1 MAWNEPGG
9 GNQHDPWSSGGRRGN
24 NDRGNRNGGNDGG
37 NGGNNPNGNNQ
48 NGNNQGPPDL
58 DEALKKFQDK
68 LNNMLGGGGRR
79 KGGGKRAGGGRSGGG
94 KPRNALALPGLVV
107 VAALAIWAAT
117 GFYLVDQSERGVVLR
132 FGEYQDTV
140 SPGLHWN
147 PPLIDDVRMVNVTRV
162 RSLTQTQS
170 MLTRDENIVEV
181 EISAQYQVANPQDFV
196 LNVRDPGLSI
206 ENALDSSL
214 RHVVGGTDMIDILT
228 SGREILGSSVASRLQ
243 AYLDAYGAGIRLQTI
258 NIESTSAP
266 APVIDAFDDVIR
278 AREDRQRT
286 INEGMA
292 YANAIIP
299 AAQGQAQRIVE
310 QGQGYRESVV
320 AEAQGQANRFNALL
334 GEYQNSPLVMRERMY
349 LDAIEDVFGNT
360 PKVLLDVSDNAPLM
374 YLPLDQLR
382 SGSNGNRQSSGQ
394 SASGSDSNSGEE
406 LDPQVIDR
414 LRATQGAS
422 SSSSSSNNS
431 SIRREGR

>member
-24 NDRGNRNGGNDGG
+24 NGGDRGG
-37 NGGNNPNGNNQ
+37 NGGNNGGDNGGNNG
-48 NGNNQGPPDL
+48 GNNQGPPDL

-68 LNNMLGGGGRR
+68 LNGMLGGGK
-79 KGGGKRAGGGRSGGG
+79 KGGGGGKGTGGGKGDGG
-94 KPRNALALPGLVV
+94 KPRNTLALPGLLVV
-107 VAALAIWAAT
+107 VALAIWAAS

-132 FGEYQDTV
+132 FGEYQGIVD
-140 SPGLHWN
+140 PGLQWN

-162 RSLTQTQS
+162 RSVSQTQS

-181 EISAQYQVANPQDFV
+181 EISAQYQVANPRDFV

-206 ENALDSSL
+206 ENALDSAL
-214 RHVVGGTDMIDILT
+214 RHVVGGTDMIEILT

-243 AYLDAYGAGIRLQTI
+243 TYLDAYGAGIRLQTI

-299 AAQGQAQRIVE
+299 AAQGQAQRVVE

-334 GEYQNSPLVMRERMY
+334 TEYRNSPAIMRERMY
-349 LDAIEDVFGNT
+349 LDAIEEVFGNT
-360 PKVLLDVSDNAPLM
+360 PKVLLDISENAPLM
-374 YLPLDQLR
+374 YLPLDQMR
-382 SGSNGNRQSSGQ
+382 GGSGSS
-394 SASGSDSNSGEE
+394 SASSNNSSSNSSETVDPRV
-406 LDPQVIDR
+406 LDS
-414 LRATQGAS
+414 LRTGQGS
-422 SSSSSSNNS
+422 SSSSNS

>member
-9 GNQHDPWSSGGRRGN
+9 GNQHDPWSSGGRRG
-24 NDRGNRNGGNDGG
+24 GNDGDG
-37 NGGNNPNGNNQ
+37 NRGSNNGGGNNGNKG
-48 NGNNQGPPDL
+48 GNNQGPPDL

-68 LNNMLGGGGRR
+68 LNSMLGGGK
-79 KGGGKRAGGGRSGGG
+79 KGGGKKTGGGSD
-94 KPRNALALPGLVV
+94 KNRNPFALPGLLVV
-107 VAALAIWAAT
+107 VALAIWAAM

-140 SPGLHWN
+140 NPGLQWN

-162 RSLTQTQS
+162 RSLSQTQS

-181 EISAQYQVANPQDFV
+181 EISAQYQVANPRDFV
-196 LNVRDPGLSI
+196 LNVRDPAISI
-206 ENALDSSL
+206 ENALDSAL

-243 AYLDAYGAGIRLQTI
+243 SYLDNYGAGIRLQTI

-266 APVIDAFDDVIR
+266 EPVIDAFDDVIR

-286 INEGMA
+286 INQGIA

-299 AAQGQAQRIVE
+299 EAQGQAQRIVE

-320 AEAQGQANRFNALL
+320 AEAQGQANRFNSLL
-334 GEYQNSPLVMRERMY
+334 TEYTNAPDIMRERMY
-349 LDAIEDVFGNT
+349 LDTMEDVLGNS
-360 PKVLLDVSDNAPLM
+360 PKVLLDVSENAPLM
-374 YLPLDQLR
+374 YLPLDQMRGR
-382 SGSNGNRQSSGQ
+382 SGNQGRSS
-394 SASGSDSNSGEE
+394 SSDSSDEQ
-406 LDPQVIDR
+406 LDPNVLER
-414 LRATQGAS
+414 LRNTQG
-422 SSSSSSNNS
+422 SSSSSSNTNSS

>member
-24 NDRGNRNGGNDGG
+24 NDGDR
-37 NGGNNPNGNNQ
+37 GGNNGGGNNG
-48 NGNNQGPPDL
+48 GNNQGPPDL

-68 LNNMLGGGGRR
+68 LNGMLGGSGKKGRGGN
-79 KGGGKRAGGGRSGGG
+79 GSGKSGGG
-94 KPRNALALPGLVV
+94 KPRNSLALPGLLVIV
-107 VAALAIWAAT
+107 ALAIWAAS

-132 FGEYQDTV
+132 FGEYQGIVD
-140 SPGLHWN
+140 PGLQWN

-162 RSLTQTQS
+162 RSVSQTQS

-181 EISAQYQVANPQDFV
+181 EISAQYQVANPRDFV
-196 LNVRDPGLSI
+196 LNLRDPALSI
-206 ENALDSSL
+206 ENALDSAL

-243 AYLDAYGAGIRLQTI
+243 SYLDAYGAGIRLQTI

-299 AAQGQAQRIVE
+299 AAQGQAQRVVE

-334 GEYQNSPLVMRERMY
+334 TEYRNAPDIMRERMY
-349 LDAIEDVFGNT
+349 LDAIEEVFGNT
-360 PKVLLDVSDNAPLM
+360 PKVLLDVSENAPLM
-374 YLPLDQLR
+374 YLPLDQMR
-382 SGSNGNRQSSGQ
+382 GTS
-394 SASGSDSNSGEE
+394 SGSDSASSSNSSSGESIDPRV
-406 LDPQVIDR
+406 LDS
-414 LRATQGAS
+414 LRGNQGSS
-422 SSSSSSNNS
+422 SSSSSSNP
-431 SIRREGR
+431 IRREGR

>member
-9 GNQHDPWSSGGRRGN
+9 GNQHDPWSSGGRRGG
-24 NDRGNRNGGNDGG
+24 NDNDGNRGSN
-37 NGGNNPNGNNQ
+37 NGGNNGNK
-48 NGNNQGPPDL
+48 GGGNQGPPDL

-68 LNNMLGGGGRR
+68 LNSMLGGGKKGGS
-79 KGGGKRAGGGRSGGG
+79 KKSDGGGGKS
-94 KPRNALALPGLVV
+94 RNPFALPGLLIIV
-107 VAALAIWAAT
+107 ALAIWAAM

-132 FGEYQDTV
+132 FGEFQGIV
-140 SPGLHWN
+140 EPGLQWN

-181 EISAQYQVANPQDFV
+181 EISAQYQVANPRDFV
-196 LNVRDPGLSI
+196 LNVRDPAISI
-206 ENALDSSL
+206 ENALDSAL

-228 SGREILGSSVASRLQ
+228 SGREILGSSVSSRLQ
-243 AYLDAYGAGIRLQTI
+243 SYLDNYGAGIRLQTI

-299 AAQGQAQRIVE
+299 AAQGQAQRVVE

-320 AEAQGQANRFNALL
+320 AEAQGQANRFNSLL
-334 GEYQNSPLVMRERMY
+334 SEYGNAPDIMRERMY
-349 LDAIEDVFGNT
+349 LDTMEDVFSNS
-360 PKVLLDVSDNAPLM
+360 PKVLLDVSENAPLM
-374 YLPLDQLR
+374 YLPLDQMRGGTSGNRSNSSSGNSENSSDEQLDADVLERLR
-382 SGSNGNRQSSGQ
+382 S
-394 SASGSDSNSGEE
+394 
-406 LDPQVIDR
+406 
-414 LRATQGAS
+414 TQS
-422 SSSSSSNNS
+422 SSSTNTNSSN

>member
-9 GNQHDPWSSGGRRGN
+9 GNQHDPWSSGGRRGDKSGG
-24 NDRGNRNGGNDGG
+24 DRDQGG
-37 NGGNNPNGNNQ
+37 NGGSNGGNKNGGNNG
-48 NGNNQGPPDL
+48 GNNQGPPDL

-68 LNNMLGGGGRR
+68 LNGMLGGGKKRGGGS
-79 KGGGKRAGGGRSGGG
+79 GGGKKGGG
-94 KPRNALALPGLVV
+94 KPRNSFALPGLLVIV
-107 VAALAIWAAT
+107 ALAIWAAS

-132 FGEYQDTV
+132 FGEYQGIVD
-140 SPGLHWN
+140 PGLQWN

-162 RSLTQTQS
+162 RSVAQTQS

-181 EISAQYQVANPQDFV
+181 EISAQYQVANPRDFV
-196 LNVRDPGLSI
+196 LNVRDPALSI
-206 ENALDSSL
+206 ENALDSAL

-243 AYLDAYGAGIRLQTI
+243 TYLDAYGAGIRLQTI

-299 AAQGQAQRIVE
+299 AAQGQAQRVVE

-334 GEYQNSPLVMRERMY
+334 TEYTNSPEIMRERMY
-349 LDAIEDVFGNT
+349 LDTIEEVFGGT
-360 PKVLLDVSDNAPLM
+360 PKVMLDVSENAPLM
-374 YLPLDQLR
+374 YLPLDQMR
-382 SGSNGNRQSSGQ
+382 SGGMGGS
-394 SASGSDSNSGEE
+394 SASSDSSNRNDSSEEIDPRVLDSLRNSSS
-406 LDPQVIDR
+406 
-414 LRATQGAS
+414 QGGS
-422 SSSSSSNNS
+422 SSSNS

>member
-24 NDRGNRNGGNDGG
+24 NNGGDRGGNNGGNNGGG
-37 NGGNNPNGNNQ
+37 NGGNG
-48 NGNNQGPPDL
+48 GNNQGPPDL

-68 LNNMLGGGGRR
+68 LNGMLGGG
-79 KGGGKRAGGGRSGGG
+79 KKSGGGSGGNKGGG
-94 KPRNALALPGLVV
+94 KPRNSFALPGLLLIV
-107 VAALAIWAAT
+107 ALAIWGAS

-132 FGEYQDTV
+132 FGEFQGIV
-140 SPGLHWN
+140 SPGLQWN

-162 RSLTQTQS
+162 RSVAQTQS

-181 EISAQYQVANPQDFV
+181 EISAQYQVANPRDFV
-196 LNVRDPGLSI
+196 LNVRDPALSI
-206 ENALDSSL
+206 ENALDSAL

-243 AYLDAYGAGIRLQTI
+243 TYLDAYGAGIRLQTI

-299 AAQGQAQRIVE
+299 AAQGQAQRVVE

-334 GEYQNSPLVMRERMY
+334 TEYRNSPEVMRERMY
-349 LDAIEDVFGNT
+349 LDAIEEVFGNT
-360 PKVLLDVSDNAPLM
+360 PKVLLDISDNAPLM
-374 YLPLDQLR
+374 YLPLDQMR
-382 SGSNGNRQSSGQ
+382 SGSSSG
-394 SASGSDSNSGEE
+394 
-406 LDPQVIDR
+406 
-414 LRATQGAS
+414 S
-422 SSSSSSNNS
+422 SSSSSSDSSGNS
-431 SIRREGR
+431 SDTIDPRVLDSLRTSQGGTSSSSSNSPIRREGR

>member
-9 GNQHDPWSSGGRRGN
+9 GNQHDPWSSGGRRGGS
-24 NDRGNRNGGNDGG
+24 DGNKGPENGN
-37 NGGNNPNGNNQ
+37 NGGNNGG
-48 NGNNQGPPDL
+48 GNNQGPPDL

-68 LNNMLGGGGRR
+68 LNAMLGGGGKK
-79 KGGGKRAGGGRSGGG
+79 KGGGGKGGGN
-94 KPRNALALPGLVV
+94 KPRNTFALPGLLLVV
-107 VAALAIWAAT
+107 ALAIWAAS

-132 FGEYQDTV
+132 FGKFQEVVT
-140 SPGLHWN
+140 PGLQWN

-162 RSLTQTQS
+162 RSITQTQA

-181 EISAQYQVANPQDFV
+181 EISAQYQVSNPSDFV
-196 LNVRDPGLSI
+196 LNLRDPNLSI

-228 SGREILGSSVASRLQ
+228 SGREILGSSVSSRLQ
-243 AYLDAYGAGIRLQTI
+243 SYLDSYGAGIRLQTI

-266 APVIDAFDDVIR
+266 DPVIDAFDDVIR

-286 INEGMA
+286 INQGIA

-299 AAQGQAQRIVE
+299 EAQGQAQRLVE

-320 AEAQGQANRFNALL
+320 AEAQGQANRFNSLL
-334 GEYQNSPLVMRERMY
+334 VEYRNSPDIMRERMY
-349 LDAIEDVFGNT
+349 LDAIEDVFGGT
-360 PKVLLDVSDNAPLM
+360 PKVLLDVSENAPLM
-374 YLPLDQLR
+374 YLPLDQMR
-382 SGSNGNRQSSGQ
+382 GN
-394 SASGSDSNSGEE
+394 SNSSSSSNNDEE
-406 LDPQVIDR
+406 LDPRVLERMSSGQ
-414 LRATQGAS
+414 
-422 SSSSSSNNS
+422 SSSSSSNSSNS

>member
-9 GNQHDPWSSGGRRGN
+9 GNQHDPWSGGGRRG
-24 NDRGNRNGGNDGG
+24 GG
-37 NGGNNPNGNNQ
+37 NGGGGGGNR
-48 NGNNQGPPDL
+48 GGNQGPPDL

-68 LNNMLGGGGRR
+68 LNGMLGGRGGKRGG
-79 KGGGKRAGGGRSGGG
+79 GGGKGGGG
-94 KPRNALALPGLVV
+94 KPRNAFTLPGLLIVV
-107 VAALAIWAAT
+107 ALAIWAAS

-132 FGEYQDTV
+132 FGKFQEVV
-140 SPGLHWN
+140 SPGLQWN

-181 EISAQYQVANPQDFV
+181 EISAQYQVADPRDFV
-196 LNVRDPGLSI
+196 LNVRDPQVSI
-206 ENALDSSL
+206 ENALDSAL

-243 AYLDAYGAGIRLQTI
+243 SYQDSYGTGIRLQTI

-266 APVIDAFDDVIR
+266 DQVIDAFDDVIR

-299 AAQGQAQRIVE
+299 EAQGQAQRVVE
-310 QGQGYRESVV
+310 QGQGYREAVV
-320 AEAQGQANRFNALL
+320 AEARGQASRFTALL
-334 GEYQNSPLVMRERMY
+334 GQYQDSPAIMRERLY
-349 LDAIEDVFGNT
+349 LDAVAEVFGST
-360 PKVLLDVSDNAPLM
+360 PKVLVDVADDSPLM
-374 YLPLDQLR
+374 YLPLDQMR
-382 SGSNGNRQSSGQ
+382 DGGSAGAEQ
-394 SASGSDSNSGEE
+394 GEEGE
-406 LDPQVIDR
+406 LDPRVLER
-414 LRATQGAS
+414 LRSAQGAS
-422 SSSSSSNNS
+422 SSSSSGNGSNTGG
-431 SIRREGR
+431 IRREGR

>member
-9 GNQHDPWSSGGRRGN
+9 GKQHDPWSGGGRRG
-24 NDRGNRNGGNDGG
+24 GGGGGG
-37 NGGNNPNGNNQ
+37 NGG
-48 NGNNQGPPDL
+48 NQGPPDL

-68 LNNMLGGGGRR
+68 LNRMLGGRGGKGGGGRGGKGGGGRR
-79 KGGGKRAGGGRSGGG
+79 
-94 KPRNALALPGLVV
+94 NTFALPGLLIIV
-107 VAALAIWAAT
+107 ALAIWAAS

-132 FGEYQDTV
+132 FGKFQEV
-140 SPGLHWN
+140 VNPGLHWN

-181 EISAQYQVANPQDFV
+181 EISAQYQVANPRDFV
-196 LNVRDPGLSI
+196 LNVRNPQLSI

-214 RHVVGGTDMIDILT
+214 RHVVGGTEMIDILT

-243 AYLDAYGAGIRLQTI
+243 SYQDSYGTGIRLQTI

-266 APVIDAFDDVIR
+266 GPVIDAFDDVIR

-292 YANAIIP
+292 YANAVIP
-299 AAQGQAQRIVE
+299 AAQGQAQRLIE

-320 AEAQGQANRFNALL
+320 AEAQGQANRFLSMLA
-334 GEYQNSPLVMRERMY
+334 EYQNAPEIMRERLY
-349 LDAIEDVFGNT
+349 LDAISEVLSGTD
-360 PKVLLDVSDNAPLM
+360 KVLMDVSDTAPLM

-382 SGSNGNRQSSGQ
+382 SGSSSRSQEGGQ
-394 SASGSDSNSGEE
+394 YDEDQR
-406 LDPQVIDR
+406 LDPQVLER
-414 LRATQGAS
+414 MRS
-422 SSSSSSNNS
+422 SSSQSQTGNQSSG
-431 SIRREGR
+431 IRREGR

>member
-9 GNQHDPWSSGGRRGN
+9 GNQHDPWSGGGRRGGGSGGG
-24 NDRGNRNGGNDGG
+24 GNRGGN
-37 NGGNNPNGNNQ
+37 Q
-48 NGNNQGPPDL
+48 PPDL

-68 LNNMLGGGGRR
+68 LNSMLGGRGGKRGG
-79 KGGGKRAGGGRSGGG
+79 GGGKGGGG
-94 KPRNALALPGLVV
+94 KPRNAFTLPGLLIVV
-107 VAALAIWAAT
+107 ALAIWAAT
-117 GFYLVDQSERGVVLR
+117 GFYLVDQAERGVVLR
-132 FGEYQDTV
+132 FGKFQEVV

-181 EISAQYQVANPQDFV
+181 EISAQYQVANPRDFV
-196 LNVRDPGLSI
+196 LNVRNPQLSI
-206 ENALDSSL
+206 ENALDSAL
-214 RHVVGGTDMIDILT
+214 RHVVGGTEMIDILT

-243 AYLDAYGAGIRLQTI
+243 AYQDSYGTGILLQTI

-286 INEGMA
+286 INQGMA

-299 AAQGQAQRIVE
+299 EAQGQAQRIVE

-320 AEAQGQANRFNALL
+320 AEARGQANRFTALL
-334 GEYQNSPLVMRERMY
+334 AQYQNSPAIMRERLY
-349 LDAIEDVFGNT
+349 LDAIGEVFGST
-360 PKVLLDVSDNAPLM
+360 SKVLVDVADDGPLM
-374 YLPLDQLR
+374 YLPLDR
-382 SGSNGNRQSSGQ
+382 MGSGG
-394 SASGSDSNSGEE
+394 SASGERLGEQGE
-406 LDPQVIDR
+406 LDPRVLER
-414 LRATQGAS
+414 LRSTQS
-422 SSSSSSNNS
+422 SSSSSGNGSNTGG
-431 SIRREGR
+431 IRREGR

>member
-9 GNQHDPWSSGGRRGN
+9 GNQHDPWSSGGRRG
-24 NDRGNRNGGNDGG
+24 GNDGNKG
-37 NGGNNPNGNNQ
+37 SENSNNGGNNSG
-48 NGNNQGPPDL
+48 GNNQGPPDL

-68 LNNMLGGGGRR
+68 LNSMLGGSKK
-79 KGGGKRAGGGRSGGG
+79 KGGGQGGGGN
-94 KPRNALALPGLVV
+94 KPRNTFALPGLLIIVG
-107 VAALAIWAAT
+107 LAIWAAS

-132 FGEYQDTV
+132 FGKFQEVVT
-140 SPGLHWN
+140 SGLQWN
-147 PPLIDDVRMVNVTRV
+147 PPLVDDVRMVNVTRV

-181 EISAQYQVANPQDFV
+181 EISAQYQVSNPSDFV
-196 LNVRDPGLSI
+196 LNLRDPNLSI

-228 SGREILGSSVASRLQ
+228 SGREILGSSVSSRLQ
-243 AYLDAYGAGIRLQTI
+243 SYLDSYGAGIRLQTI

-266 APVIDAFDDVIR
+266 DPVIDAFDDVIR

-286 INEGMA
+286 INEGIA

-299 AAQGQAQRIVE
+299 EAQGQAQRLVE

-320 AEAQGQANRFNALL
+320 AEAQGQANRFNSLL
-334 GEYQNSPLVMRERMY
+334 AEYRNAPDIMRERMY
-349 LDAIEDVFGNT
+349 LDAIEDVFGGT
-360 PKVLLDVSDNAPLM
+360 PKVLLDVSENAPLM
-374 YLPLDQLR
+374 YLPLDQMR
-382 SGSNGNRQSSGQ
+382 GN
-394 SASGSDSNSGEE
+394 
-406 LDPQVIDR
+406 
-414 LRATQGAS
+414 
-422 SSSSSSNNS
+422 SSSSSNSNDEQLDPRVVERTSSSQSSGSSSNSSNS

>member
-9 GNQHDPWSSGGRRGN
+9 GNQHDPWSSGGRRGG
-24 NDRGNRNGGNDGG
+24 NDNDGNRGSN
-37 NGGNNPNGNNQ
+37 NGGNNGNK
-48 NGNNQGPPDL
+48 GGGNQGPPDL

-68 LNNMLGGGGRR
+68 LNSMLGGGKKGGS
-79 KGGGKRAGGGRSGGG
+79 KKSDGGGGKS
-94 KPRNALALPGLVV
+94 RNPFALPGLLIIV
-107 VAALAIWAAT
+107 ALAIWAAM

-132 FGEYQDTV
+132 FGEFQGIV
-140 SPGLHWN
+140 EPGLQWN

-181 EISAQYQVANPQDFV
+181 EISAQYQVANPRDFV
-196 LNVRDPGLSI
+196 LNVRDPAISI
-206 ENALDSSL
+206 ENALDSAL

-228 SGREILGSSVASRLQ
+228 SGREILGSSVSSRLQ
-243 AYLDAYGAGIRLQTI
+243 SYLDNYGAGIRLQTI

-320 AEAQGQANRFNALL
+320 AEAQGQANRFNSLL
-334 GEYQNSPLVMRERMY
+334 SEYGNAPDIMRERMY
-349 LDAIEDVFGNT
+349 LDTMEEVFSNS
-360 PKVLLDVSDNAPLM
+360 PKVLLDVSENAPLM
-374 YLPLDQLR
+374 YLPLDQMRGGTGGNRNDSSSGNSENSSDEQLDADVLERLR
-382 SGSNGNRQSSGQ
+382 S
-394 SASGSDSNSGEE
+394 
-406 LDPQVIDR
+406 
-414 LRATQGAS
+414 TQS
-422 SSSSSSNNS
+422 SSSTNTNSSN

>member
-9 GNQHDPWSSGGRRGN
+9 GNQHDPWSSGGRRG
-24 NDRGNRNGGNDGG
+24 GNDGDG
-37 NGGNNPNGNNQ
+37 NRGGNSGGGGNNGNKG
-48 NGNNQGPPDL
+48 GNNQGPPDL

-68 LNNMLGGGGRR
+68 LNGMLGGGK
-79 KGGGKRAGGGRSGGG
+79 KGGGKKTSGGG
-94 KPRNALALPGLVV
+94 GDKSRNPFALPGLLVV
-107 VAALAIWAAT
+107 VALAIWAAM

-132 FGEYQDTV
+132 FGEYQGIV
-140 SPGLHWN
+140 EPGLQWN
-147 PPLIDDVRMVNVTRV
+147 PPLIDEVRMVNVTRV

-181 EISAQYQVANPQDFV
+181 EISAQYQVANPRDFV
-196 LNVRDPGLSI
+196 LNVRDPAISI
-206 ENALDSSL
+206 ENALDSAL

-228 SGREILGSSVASRLQ
+228 SGREILGSSVTSRLQ
-243 AYLDAYGAGIRLQTI
+243 SYLDNYGTGIRLQTI

-320 AEAQGQANRFNALL
+320 AEAQGQTNRFNSLL
-334 GEYQNSPLVMRERMY
+334 TEYRNAPAIMRERMY
-349 LDAIEDVFGNT
+349 LDTMEEVFGNS
-360 PKVLLDVSDNAPLM
+360 PKVLLDVSENAPLM

-382 SGSNGNRQSSGQ
+382 GSSGSRSS
-394 SASGSDSNSGEE
+394 S
-406 LDPQVIDR
+406 
-414 LRATQGAS
+414 AS
-422 SSSSSSNNS
+422 SSNTNSSEESLDPAVLERLRNTQSGSSGNTNSS

>member
-9 GNQHDPWSSGGRRGN
+9 GNQHDPWSGGGRRGGGDN
-24 NDRGNRNGGNDGG
+24 GGGGNRGG
-37 NGGNNPNGNNQ
+37 
-48 NGNNQGPPDL
+48 NQGPSDL

-68 LNNMLGGGGRR
+68 LNHMLGGRGGKGGKNGGGGRGG
-79 KGGGKRAGGGRSGGG
+79 KGGGR
-94 KPRNALALPGLVV
+94 PRNTFALPGLLLVI
-107 VAALAIWAAT
+107 ALGIWGAM
-117 GFYLVDQSERGVVLR
+117 GFYLVDQAERGVVLR
-132 FGEYQDTV
+132 FGEFQAV
-140 SPGLHWN
+140 VGPGLHWN

-181 EISAQYQVANPQDFV
+181 EISAQYQVNDPRHFV
-196 LNVRDPGLSI
+196 LNVRNPELAI
-206 ENALDSSL
+206 ENALDSAL

-228 SGREILGSSVASRLQ
+228 SGREILGSSVSSRLQ
-243 AYLDAYGAGIRLQTI
+243 TYLDSYGTGIRLQTV

-299 AAQGQAQRIVE
+299 AAQGQAQRLVE

-320 AEAQGQANRFNALL
+320 ADAQGQVNRFNALL
-334 GEYQNSPLVMRERMY
+334 SEYSNAPEIMRERLY
-349 LDAIEDVFGNT
+349 IDTVAEVFERT
-360 PKVLLDVSDNAPLM
+360 PKVLIDVRDDAPLM
-374 YLPLDQLR
+374 YLPLDQRPGGR
-382 SGSNGNRQSSGQ
+382 SAGSSDDAARGESG
-394 SASGSDSNSGEE
+394 E
-406 LDPQVIDR
+406 LDPRVLER
-414 LRATQGAS
+414 LRTTDSTQQGS
-422 SSSSSSNNS
+422 STSA
-431 SIRREGR
+431 IRREGR